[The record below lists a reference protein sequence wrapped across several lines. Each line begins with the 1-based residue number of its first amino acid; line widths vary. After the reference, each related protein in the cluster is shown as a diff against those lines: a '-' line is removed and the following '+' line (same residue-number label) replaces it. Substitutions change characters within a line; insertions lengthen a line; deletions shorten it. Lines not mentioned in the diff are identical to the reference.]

1 MTDSMGLLASV
12 LRYAGQKVVAQQF
25 AAAHVLTPLIDAGWL
40 APAGV
45 PDALLCEVCDDA
57 HTVDVVHFGDKPR
70 GLCRRTADTFSV
82 CQTYFQH
89 HVDGGAFARSL
100 AQALQL
106 NGDTRLLLGFETVW
120 RLGARRL
127 NDTRVAFFFTPS
139 LDRLDAATTILD
151 SIAGQSRSI
160 PFCLLV
166 ASDVGQVRLLQRGNV
181 VIRLGD
187 IAAIAPDG
195 RLTVDE
201 AQLLLEI
208 FPQTGRRVRGRPPGQ
223 RTLIL
228 PLLRELHGEGVVIDD
243 SNETCRVV
251 QSWFEKRYPGAKVPV
266 ASTVKSAIFAWL
278 SPNA

>member
-1 MTDSMGLLASV
+1 VPAYGRHVFGL
-12 LRYAGQKVVAQQF
+12 
-25 AAAHVLTPLIDAGWL
+25 P
-40 APAGV
+40 
-45 PDALLCEVCDDA
+45 
-57 HTVDVVHFGDKPR
+57 
-70 GLCRRTADTFSV
+70 
-82 CQTYFQH
+82 TYFQH

-106 NGDTRLLLGFETVW
+106 NGDTRLLLRFETLW

-127 NDTRVAFFFTPS
+127 NDIRVAFLFTPN

-151 SIAGQSRSI
+151 SIADQSRSI

-166 ASDVGQVRLLQRGNV
+166 ASDIGGVRLLQRGNV

-187 IAAIAPDG
+187 IAVIAPDG

-251 QSWFEKRYPGAKVPV
+251 QNWFEKRYPGAKVPDTRGQ
-266 ASTVKSAIFAWL
+266 ASRAPPSRYPVWKMKGTCRCFSTGKSVR
-278 SPNA
+278 NRVRKD